1 MGAAC
6 CASTVQKKTE
16 DLPFVD
22 IVTISDRTTIRNE
35 PWSELKKKLHDPMYP
50 SRKFVVSTLSL

>member
-6 CASTVQKKTE
+6 CARTVEKKIE

-22 IVTISDRTTIRNE
+22 KVIISDRTTIRNE

-50 SRKFVVSTLSL
+50 SHKFIVSTFSL